1 LVFIFL
7 QEAIIKTAE
16 YDAMQTTGENLSQQE
31 IAKSNSI
38 LQVARAEA
46 YQLGEIKER
55 QAKAAVLEA
64 ESDANAM
71 AALAEGKN
79 VEAQKRSELEAPA
92 KAMKAK
98 IIVDSEAISE
108 QLRIEAEGEVS
119 LSVLF
124 YYYCI
129 FLI

>member
-1 LVFIFL
+1 MVFIFL

-119 LSVLF
+119 LLVLF
-124 YYYCI
+124 Y
-129 FLI
+129 